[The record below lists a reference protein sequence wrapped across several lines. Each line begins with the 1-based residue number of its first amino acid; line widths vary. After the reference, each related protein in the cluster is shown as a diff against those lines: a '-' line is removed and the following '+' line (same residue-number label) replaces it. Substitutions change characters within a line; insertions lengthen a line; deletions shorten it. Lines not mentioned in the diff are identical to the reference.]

1 MAKREL
7 TPINAGSMADI
18 AFLLLIFFLVTT
30 TMDVDTGLMR
40 GLPPIPED
48 KPKEEDQDKIRERNV
63 FVVKINKFDQLLVEN
78 KPMDIHNL
86 RESAKE
92 FIANPEDKDN
102 LPQKDFKEIDF
113 FGRVYVPRNPV
124 ISLQNDRGTSYG
136 TYLMVQNELLAAK
149 NELRDEISTQNF
161 GRKYDDLEED
171 EKDAVKKYYTA
182 VLSEAE
188 PKNIGGGK

>member
-1 MAKREL
+1 MAKREV

-40 GLPPIPED
+40 RLPPIPD
-48 KPKEEDQDKIRERNV
+48 EDQQDSDDKIKERNV
-63 FVVKINKFDQLLVEN
+63 FVVLINKNNDLLVEN
-78 KPMDIHNL
+78 AEMSLYDL
-86 RESAKE
+86 REKAKE
-92 FIANPEDKDN
+92 FIANPEDRAN
-102 LPQKDFKEIDF
+102 LPEKDYREIPF
-113 FGRVYVPRNPV
+113 FGNVYVPKNPV
-124 ISLQNDRGTSYG
+124 ISLRNDRGTSYG

-149 NELRDEISTQNF
+149 NELRDQISIQTF
-161 GRKYDDLEED
+161 GKKYDDLDED
-171 EKDAVKKYYTA
+171 HQNAVKQYYSA

>member
-1 MAKREL
+1 MSKRKLQE
-7 TPINAGSMADI
+7 INAGSMADI

-40 GLPPIPED
+40 GLPPIPD
-48 KPKEEDQDKIRERNV
+48 KDQPENQDQIKERNV

-78 KPMDIHNL
+78 KPMDIHQL
-86 RESAKE
+86 REKAKE
-92 FIANPEDKDN
+92 FIANPEDLDN
-102 LPQKDFKEIDF
+102 LPAKDYKDLPF
-113 FGRVYVPRNPV
+113 FGRVYVPKNPI

-136 TYLMVQNELLAAK
+136 TYLMVQNEILAAK
-149 NELRDEISTQNF
+149 NELRNELSLQKF
-161 GRKYDDLEED
+161 GNKYDDLEED
-171 EKDAVKKYYTA
+171 QQKAVKKYYTA

>member
-1 MAKREL
+1 MAKREV

-40 GLPPIPED
+40 RLPPIPD
-48 KPKEEDQDKIRERNV
+48 EDQQDSDDKIKERNV
-63 FVVKINKFDQLLVEN
+63 FVVLINKNNDLLVEN
-78 KPMDIHNL
+78 EEMSLYDL
-86 RESAKE
+86 RVRAKE
-92 FIANPEDKDN
+92 FIANPEDRDN
-102 LPQKDFKEIDF
+102 LPEKDYREIPF
-113 FGRVYVPRNPV
+113 FGNVYVPKNPV
-124 ISLQNDRGTSYG
+124 ISLRNDRGTSYG

-149 NELRDEISTQNF
+149 NELRDQISTQTF
-161 GRKYDDLEED
+161 GKKYDDLDED
-171 EKDAVKKYYTA
+171 HQNAVKQYYSA

>member
-40 GLPPIPED
+40 GLPPIPD
-48 KPKEEDQDKIRERNV
+48 KDAPEPEDKIRERNV

-78 KPMDIHNL
+78 KPMDIHDL

-102 LPQKDFKEIDF
+102 LPQKDYKEIDF
-113 FGRVYVPRNPV
+113 FGRVYVPKNPI

-136 TYLMVQNELLAAK
+136 TYLIVSNEILAAK
-149 NELRDEISTQNF
+149 NELRDDISIQKF
-161 GRKYDDLEED
+161 GRKYEDLEED
-171 EKDAVKKYYTA
+171 EQNAVKKYYTA

-188 PKNIGGGK
+188 PKNIGGEK